1 MGEKN
6 VVKLEDVCEFFRGLT
21 YSKKN
26 ETTFSD
32 KIVLR
37 ASNIDLDTSTL
48 VLHDL
53 KYLKENFVIPDD
65 KKLQKDCIFICM
77 SSGSKSHLGKVAYI
91 ARDYDY
97 AFGGFMGLIKP
108 KTNILPK
115 YLFYL
120 LQTPEYKELI
130 KKLSNGININNIK
143 FSDLKEFQFELPSL
157 EEQEKILNILDK
169 ADEIRTKKRLAND
182 KLDEFLKSTFI
193 DMFGDPVKNPKLY
206 TVEKL
211 EKHIKVIGGY
221 AFKSSLFKEE
231 GIPVLRIG
239 NINTG
244 KLKMDNVVYW
254 DKDSNLAKYMLYPN
268 DLVISLTGTVG
279 KDDYG
284 NVCIL
289 PSTCPCY
296 YLNQRNAK
304 LVVNNNINTYY
315 LCHLLKNKDVKS
327 KLTGISRGVR
337 QANISNSDI
346 LNLEIA
352 LPPIEEQN
360 KFAKIVEKV
369 EAQKQKNELVIEQ
382 MDNLFNSLS
391 QRAFKG
397 DMAKSNVIDLLTR
410 QVALHS
416 KIIDKCNSHQ
426 TFGAVKLEKIF
437 NLCDMIQELNLV
449 PNGYYRKAAGPY
461 VPEMRH
467 TVEQELLQN
476 NWVKITNQG
485 NGKKVEY
492 KKDANFVAYKAVYNQ
507 IFNDKN
513 QEIENIINYF
523 YDKDTNY
530 CEAFSTLYMCWNDL
544 ILEGKNPTKT
554 EIIDEF
560 KNHWAPEKQR
570 FERIYLL
577 EILSDMSNQGFE
589 PQGHGVHTIESNY
602 NHNKDQLSLQLK

>member
-1 MGEKN
+1 MTESKKISELFEFLPKSKRNAKYGNEVGEYPFFASSN
-6 VVKLEDVCEFFRGLT
+6 VVTKYVDEPDYTKNKLVLGDGGTASINYAEKDFSCSDHCYILKPLDEEVLNCKYVYWYLYSNLRVLEAGFKGIGIKNISKT
-21 YSKKN
+21 YIQNVEIPIPSK
-26 ETTFSD
+26 EEQD
-32 KIVLR
+32 KIV
-37 ASNIDLDTSTL
+37 T
-48 VLHDL
+48 
-53 KYLKENFVIPDD
+53 
-65 KKLQKDCIFICM
+65 
-77 SSGSKSHLGKVAYI
+77 
-91 ARDYDY
+91 
-97 AFGGFMGLIKP
+97 
-108 KTNILPK
+108 
-115 YLFYL
+115 
-120 LQTPEYKELI
+120 
-130 KKLSNGININNIK
+130 
-143 FSDLKEFQFELPSL
+143 
-157 EEQEKILNILDK
+157 ILDK
-169 ADEIRTKKRLAND
+169 ADEIRTKKRIEND

-193 DMFGDPVKNPKLY
+193 DMFGDPVRNYKNFKKDILGKSITTLADYHANGSYEVLREHVELLSKPDYALMVRTTDLEHKNY
-206 TVEKL
+206 TEDVNYITEKAYNFL
-211 EKHIKVIGGY
+211 EKSKIFGGEIIINKIGSAGKVYFMPYLNRPVSLGMN
-221 AFKSSLFKEE
+221 AFL
-231 GIPVLRIG
+231 LRF
-239 NINTG
+239 
-244 KLKMDNVVYW
+244 DN
-254 DKDSNLAKYMLYPN
+254 NLLNNVFAYYMLISDSITKEIQKRVKGAVTKTITKDAVREIPIIYP
-268 DLVISLTGTVG
+268 L
-279 KDDYG
+279 
-284 NVCIL
+284 
-289 PSTCPCY
+289 
-296 YLNQRNAK
+296 
-304 LVVNNNINTYY
+304 
-315 LCHLLKNKDVKS
+315 
-327 KLTGISRGVR
+327 
-337 QANISNSDI
+337 
-346 LNLEIA
+346 
-352 LPPIEEQN
+352 IEEQN

-369 EAQKQKNELVIEQ
+369 EAQKQRNEKVIEQ

-391 QRAFKG
+391 QKAFKG
-397 DMAKSNVIDLLTR
+397 ELTKPNVVNLLTR

-416 KIIDKCNSHQ
+416 KIIDKCNSHP

-492 KKDANFVAYKAVYNQ
+492 KKDSNFTAYKAIYNQ

-544 ILEGKNPTKT
+544 ILEGENPTKT

-589 PQGHGVHTIESNY
+589 PQGLGVHTIESNY

>member
-1 MGEKN
+1 MVLEVKYLEDIANIDYGTR
-6 VVKLEDVCEFFRGLT
+6 VVKSKVKGDEYPVYGGGGETFRINKYNRENCVVISRFAMSPKCTRHVNEKIFLNDSGLT
-21 YSKKN
+21 VSTKDNSK
-26 ETTFSD
+26 
-32 KIVLR
+32 
-37 ASNIDLDTSTL
+37 
-48 VLHDL
+48 
-53 KYLKENFVIPDD
+53 
-65 KKLQKDCIFICM
+65 
-77 SSGSKSHLGKVAYI
+77 
-91 ARDYDY
+91 
-97 AFGGFMGLIKP
+97 
-108 KTNILPK
+108 
-115 YLFYL
+115 L
-120 LQTPEYKELI
+120 LQEYLDWYILSKNNEIYSLGRGAGQRNLEIPSFKRMLI
-130 KKLSNGININNIK
+130 SYPAN
-143 FSDLKEFQFELPSL
+143 L
-157 EEQEKILNILDK
+157 EEQQKIISRLKL
-169 ADEIRTKKRLAND
+169 ADEIRTKKRIAND
-182 KLDEFLKSTFI
+182 KLDEYLKSTFV
-193 DMFGDPVKNPKLY
+193 DMFGDPVKNPKKHRETTIGEVCYFVKDGPHKSPNYQETGIPFISVNNIISGKWNFDNIKYISKEDHETFRKRCHAERGDVLY
-206 TVEKL
+206 TK
-211 EKHIKVIGGY
+211 GGT
-221 AFKSSLFKEE
+221 
-231 GIPVLRIG
+231 
-239 NINTG
+239 TG
-244 KLKMDNVVYW
+244 F
-254 DKDSNLAKYMLYPN
+254 AKYVDIDLDFSNWVHVAVLKFDKNIMNGRFFESMLNSDYCYKQSQQYTRGIAN
-268 DLVISLTGTVG
+268 RDLVLGQMKKIRL
-279 KDDYG
+279 Y
-284 NVCIL
+284 L
-289 PSTCPCY
+289 PT
-296 YLNQRNAK
+296 
-304 LVVNNNINTYY
+304 
-315 LCHLLKNKDVKS
+315 
-327 KLTGISRGVR
+327 
-337 QANISNSDI
+337 
-346 LNLEIA
+346 
-352 LPPIEEQN
+352 IEEQN

-369 EAQKQKNELVIEQ
+369 ETQKQKNEQVIEQ

-397 DMAKSNVIDLLTR
+397 ELTKSNVVDLLTR

-437 NLCDMIQELNLV
+437 NLCDMIQDLNLV
-449 PNGYYRKAAGPY
+449 PGGYYRKAAGPY

-492 KKDANFVAYKAVYNQ
+492 KKDSNFTAYKAIYNQ

-544 ILEGKNPTKT
+544 ILEGEKPTKT

>member
-1 MGEKN
+1 MP
-6 VVKLEDVCEFFRGLT
+6 T
-21 YSKKN
+21 
-26 ETTFSD
+26 
-32 KIVLR
+32 
-37 ASNIDLDTSTL
+37 
-48 VLHDL
+48 
-53 KYLKENFVIPDD
+53 
-65 KKLQKDCIFICM
+65 
-77 SSGSKSHLGKVAYI
+77 
-91 ARDYDY
+91 
-97 AFGGFMGLIKP
+97 
-108 KTNILPK
+108 
-115 YLFYL
+115 
-120 LQTPEYKELI
+120 
-130 KKLSNGININNIK
+130 
-143 FSDLKEFQFELPSL
+143 
-157 EEQEKILNILDK
+157 
-169 ADEIRTKKRLAND
+169 
-182 KLDEFLKSTFI
+182 
-193 DMFGDPVKNPKLY
+193 
-206 TVEKL
+206 
-211 EKHIKVIGGY
+211 
-221 AFKSSLFKEE
+221 
-231 GIPVLRIG
+231 
-239 NINTG
+239 
-244 KLKMDNVVYW
+244 
-254 DKDSNLAKYMLYPN
+254 
-268 DLVISLTGTVG
+268 
-279 KDDYG
+279 
-284 NVCIL
+284 
-289 PSTCPCY
+289 
-296 YLNQRNAK
+296 
-304 LVVNNNINTYY
+304 
-315 LCHLLKNKDVKS
+315 
-327 KLTGISRGVR
+327 
-337 QANISNSDI
+337 
-346 LNLEIA
+346 
-352 LPPIEEQN
+352 IEEQN

-369 EAQKQKNELVIEQ
+369 ETQKQKNEQVIEQ

-397 DMAKSNVIDLLTR
+397 ELTKSNVVDLLTR

-437 NLCDMIQELNLV
+437 NLCDMIQDLNLV
-449 PNGYYRKAAGPY
+449 PGGYYRKAAGPY

-492 KKDANFVAYKAVYNQ
+492 KKDSNFTAYKAIYNQ

-544 ILEGKNPTKT
+544 ILEGEKPTKT